1 MKNDILK
8 TILNKST
15 QYIKKAYVKDSI
27 SRNYVL
33 FGLLIVF
40 IVSSLFSYGS
50 TLKKKKTRSY
60 RLLCFE

>member
-50 TLKKKKTRSY
+50 TLKKKD
-60 RLLCFE
+60 